1 MDPDPIDGGVRSIAA
16 NVRRLREKRG
26 LTQEQLAEASG
37 VDAKSVQ
44 LLERGTGNPTA
55 RLLLAVAAA
64 LGVPA
69 GNLFRPAKLV
79 PRAPGRPRKSTPRRS
94 QT

>member
-44 LLERGTGNPTA
+44 LLERGTGNPARMRYIVISALLPQRSTTA
-55 RLLLAVAAA
+55 GRLSV
-64 LGVPA
+64 
-69 GNLFRPAKLV
+69 R
-79 PRAPGRPRKSTPRRS
+79 TPRNSSVRS
-94 QT
+94 AVCDSV